1 MLSTEL
7 IIVTI
12 IKPVLNGAT
21 EIVTKDLRKNL
32 EAIPGKHSIDSL
44 QKRAIFVTSHIIR
57 QVLQCETRILSG
69 EKRLW
74 FRRSTRKNRPVTR
87 DNKNNNIIIIIILL
101 MIIII
106 IGIAIPD
113 DSNVNTKETDKQSKY
128 KDLAIEINRMWEVR

>member
-7 IIVTI
+7 ITVTI
-12 IKPVLNGAT
+12 LKPVLSGAT

-44 QKRAIFVTSHIIR
+44 QKRAIFGTSHVIR
-57 QVLQCETRILSG
+57 KVLQCETRILSG
-69 EKRLW
+69 GERGW

-87 DNKNNNIIIIIILL
+87 EDKNIIII
-101 MIIII
+101 IIII

-113 DSNVNTKETDKQSKY
+113 YSNVDTKETDKQGKY
-128 KDLAIEINRMWEVR
+128 KVLAFEINRMWKVR